1 MTNPVNIAVL
11 GSTRGTDLDAVISS
25 IKSGRINAK
34 ISIVISNKH
43 DAVILEKAATHRIET
58 LFLNPKGKSRE
69 EYDTEIITILES
81 KNIGLVLLIGYM
93 RILSNKFIEAF
104 RNRIINVH
112 PSLLPAFAGGMD
124 KNVHQ
129 AVLEHGAK
137 LTGCTVHFVGEE
149 TDSGPI
155 ILQKTVEVSDDD
167 TADSLKKK
175 VQKAEQEIL
184 PKAVKL
190 FVEGKLKIEGRKVRM
205 LR

>member
-1 MTNPVNIAVL
+1 LTNPVNIAVL

-137 LTGCTVHFVGEE
+137 LTGCTVHFVDEN
-149 TDSGPI
+149 TDTGPI
-155 ILQKTVEVSDDD
+155 ILQRAVTVEEND
-167 TADSLKKK
+167 TVETLKAR
-175 VQKAEQEIL
+175 VQRAEQEIL
-184 PKAVKL
+184 PIAVEL
-190 FVEGKLKIEGRKVRM
+190 FVKGMLDIKGRRVYIK
-205 LR
+205 